1 MQVLIMPRIT
11 ISLPQDQYEA
21 INRLSELQG
30 RPMSKIINELIEL
43 TFPSVKRILDVI
55 EATKH
60 FTEEQKQSMQK
71 ALDDADRNMSTISPV
86 IADLFEGIETAA
98 GTKTPTV

>member
-11 ISLPQDQYEA
+11 ISLTQDQYEA
-21 INRLSELQG
+21 INRLSELQD
-30 RPMSKIINELIEL
+30 RPMSKVINELIDL

-71 ALDDADRNMSTISPV
+71 ALDDADRNMASISPV
-86 IADLFEGIETAA
+86 VADLFDGIETAA